1 MPKTVFVEGSG
12 KHLYDYMNASQSK
25 SRCIFDCE
33 RHMRGKVNLLES
45 IEYVA
50 IVYGKKMTIKTI
62 DNIPYLFM
70 ED

>member
-1 MPKTVFVEGSG
+1 
-12 KHLYDYMNASQSK
+12 MNASQSK